1 MKDIKEQLAKYK
13 RIERKYDA
21 EEYIKSVEK
30 ANIEEARKEEHEETI
45 NDTINKLTSYGMPKE
60 EISKALGISL
70 Q

>member
-13 RIERKYDA
+13 RIERKYD
-21 EEYIKSVEK
+21 EYIKSVEK